1 MTDLLESIAID
12 LHMPLDLVQHAAK
25 HAPTRVKRF
34 LIRKRNGGSREIVQP
49 SIALKPILAWID
61 VNLLSALPV
70 HSIASAFRPCK
81 SILENASAHKYSLY
95 SVRVDIKSFYP
106 SIMRVD
112 FERIL
117 VNNKKLFSVQ
127 LLTPNNV
134 QALSRL
140 CFDAHGSLPIGYS
153 TSPAIAN
160 AVMYE
165 IDSTLVRLISN
176 KSDFGNAV
184 LTRYADDFVFSTDK
198 VGACKKFVE
207 AITSVFASTSSPV
220 LRINPDKTRFMSR
233 AGGSTI
239 VTGLRVNNQG
249 NVVVHADYRDH
260 VRLLL
265 KLYRSGTLRVDE
277 VPKLVGHLA
286 HIQHVDPSLF
296 TKLSFRYFRE
306 IEHLRGGRATVEN
319 VTNSS

>member
-1 MTDLLESIAID
+1 MNDLLELIATD
-12 LHMPLDLVQHAAK
+12 LHMPLDLVRHAAK

-34 LIRKRNGGSREIVQP
+34 LIKKRNGGSREIVQP
-49 SIALKPILAWID
+49 SIALKPILSWID
-61 VNLLSALPV
+61 VRFLSALPV
-70 HSIASAFRPCK
+70 HLIATAFRPCK
-81 SILENASAHKYSLY
+81 SILENASAHKFSSY

-106 SIMRVD
+106 SIKRVD

-117 VNNKKLFSVQ
+117 IVNKGLFSTEM
-127 LLTPNNV
+127 LTPSNV

-140 CFDAHGSLPIGYS
+140 CFDAHGALPIGYS

-165 IDSTLVRLISN
+165 IDSALVRLISN

-184 LTRYADDFVFSTDK
+184 LTRYADDFVFSTDR

-220 LRINPDKTRFMSR
+220 LHINPDKTRFMSR

-265 KLYRSGTLRVDE
+265 KLYRAGTLKVDE

-306 IEHLRGGRATVEN
+306 IEQLRGSRSTVESE
-319 VTNSS
+319 SSSS